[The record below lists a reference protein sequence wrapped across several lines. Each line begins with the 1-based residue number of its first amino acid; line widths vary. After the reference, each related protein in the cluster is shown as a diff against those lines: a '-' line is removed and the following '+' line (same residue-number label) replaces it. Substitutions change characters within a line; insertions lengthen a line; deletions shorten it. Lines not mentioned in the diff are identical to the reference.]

1 MNRLLLRCGDY
12 SEADE
17 GSFRRALETQVAAI
31 EGACEDLTE
40 YIHETCP
47 IDDVT
52 GRLRDPLTDALVNA
66 NQPIIDP
73 GPDPTRPNVLW
84 RPKIVALAQ
93 HKSNVRM
100 YPAKGVG
107 DAPRDKKG
115 NVPAGTCLHD
125 YVPISSGAEHA
136 SRPAFLIAPQA
147 GLMVGFFCGPKRRNY
162 TGRGGGGVV

>member
-1 MNRLLLRCGDY
+1 MRRGDY

-17 GSFRRALETQVAAI
+17 SSFRRALETQVASI

-40 YIHETCP
+40 YLHEICE
-47 IDDVT
+47 INDDGKLV
-52 GRLRDPLTDALVNA
+52 DPAAAIFVED
-66 NQPIIDP
+66 NQHIIDP

-84 RPKIVALAQ
+84 RPTIVALAH

-100 YPAKGVG
+100 YPAKGAG

-125 YVPISSGAEHA
+125 YVPISSGAERA

-147 GLMVGFFCGPKRRNY
+147 GLMVGLLRGRKRRNH
-162 TGRGGGGVV
+162 TGGKGGG